1 MTTETAITELLSAY
15 KVLLD
20 KLDLALLPSGV
31 IALFA
36 IQQYRVNRLNL
47 RLGLYSKR
55 YAVFKKFLVF
65 IKVIC
70 ESSWQEWV
78 DHEHDQGSGK
88 IRDAYAKVMTAR
100 EEAGFL
106 FDPSDEISKTIDMA
120 RSESLHVGLWM
131 RNSNNLTMAE
141 DQKQVL
147 SGRHK
152 EALVNIDHAKS
163 TLRGKLE
170 RYLSFRYVL
179 P

>member
-1 MTTETAITELLSAY
+1 MTADTAITELLSAY
-15 KVLLD
+15 KVLIG
-20 KLDLALLPSGV
+20 KLDLASLPSGV
-31 IALFA
+31 IALFS
-36 IQQYRVNRLNL
+36 IQQYRVSKLNL

-55 YAVFKKFLVF
+55 YAVFEHFLVF
-65 IKVIC
+65 TKVVC

-88 IRDAYAKVMTAR
+88 IRYACSKVMTAR
-100 EEAGFL
+100 EEAEFL
-106 FDPSDEISKTIDMA
+106 FDPNDEITQIIDKA

-147 SGRHK
+147 SDRYK
-152 EALVNIDHAKS
+152 EALVNIDHAKLA
-163 TLRGKLE
+163 LRGKLE

-179 P
+179 L

>member
-1 MTTETAITELLSAY
+1 MTTDTAITELLSAY
-15 KVLLD
+15 KVLID

-36 IQQYRVNRLNL
+36 IQQYRVNKLNL

-55 YAVFKKFLVF
+55 YAVFKQFLVF
-65 IKVIC
+65 TKVVC

-78 DHEHDQGSGK
+78 DHERDQGSGK

-100 EEAGFL
+100 EEAEFL
-106 FDPSDEISKTIDMA
+106 FDPNDEITQIIDKA

-147 SGRHK
+147 SNRHK

-163 TLRGKLE
+163 ALRSKLE
-170 RYLSFRYVL
+170 KYLSFRYVL